1 MDFKALRD
9 KILPNIELYNKD
21 EVKVV
26 VAKLL
31 DFLIDIDDKNQ
42 FLEKEIKKLKEDE
55 KKDKLETNIIKEE
68 VNTDEIST
76 EKEKLLAQAKSEAQI
91 VHDKI
96 VQEAIER
103 VSNLIDK
110 VKQKDEENK
119 MYRKHIL
126 SIFRRSFFRFSNTN
140 YYILKTEDE
149 EFKQLISFFQV
160 DEELQ
165 KLCDDNIKKLMQ
177 DEKYQET
184 VNKVASKEVEDFFEE
199 EQEIEIKEIDVNEL
213 EDISIDEIEEE
224 LTNDTKESKA
234 KFLDVL
240 NQYKNK

>member
-149 EFKQLISFFQV
+149 EFKRLISFFQV